1 MASCTGSEAKPES
14 KPTTPAPAEPQSQ
27 PTTKKPRAPAALPTR
42 SAAALRPGKAG
53 VRAQVDFLVETLNYA
68 MLTGDGTPLR
78 ELREC
83 AGCIAYADLYEQT
96 YNQGGMFRNSK
107 WTVEDQL
114 VYKVANNYYSFA
126 EIQAEAGTYRE
137 RKGATVE
144 EIGRQQYRIRV
155 VLQDSDGGLTI
166 TGLEDAS

>member
-1 MASCTGSEAKPES
+1 
-14 KPTTPAPAEPQSQ
+14 
-27 PTTKKPRAPAALPTR
+27 
-42 SAAALRPGKAG
+42 
-53 VRAQVDFLVETLNYA
+53 
-68 MLTGDGTPLR
+68 
-78 ELREC
+78 
-83 AGCIAYADLYEQT
+83 
-96 YNQGGMFRNSK
+96 MFRNSK